1 MTKEMWLSRSAVKN
15 SLVSESQCD
24 FQSIA
29 DSHKDFL
36 EHESFFESSKLG
48 EEVDGLMVLSRII
61 FNVSS

>member
-15 SLVSESQCD
+15 SLVSESQFD

-36 EHESFFESSKLG
+36 EQESFFESSKLG
-48 EEVDGLMVLSRII
+48 EVDGLMALS
-61 FNVSS
+61 